1 MKNLKKLMSVILTVA
16 MLMSFAVSTSAAT
29 FADVDE
35 TSTAYEAVE
44 VLAALGI
51 LTGKDEGN
59 FDPEANIK
67 RSEFA
72 AVICRAMN
80 SEAAASGSYADFNDV
95 SADHWAA
102 GYIGWAAGAGIVN
115 GVGNGNFDPDA
126 NVTYQQAV
134 TMIVRAMGFE
144 VLAAKRGGFP
154 TGYMSIANTYGITG
168 GVAMTPATGAASRAG
183 VAQLIYNAFDAPLMD
198 TSVITLSDDEEY
210 AIYAGKEYANGSYD
224 ERRTLL
230 SQYHDIYK
238 IKATVENTYRSANS
252 LIKSN
257 GDKQIELLAKSN
269 GLYKFPSYQVME
281 ALGVTYSQATGS
293 ANFKALC
300 NDTTVAAYL
309 GYTVN
314 AYVTYNDDG
323 MLEVLALVPDTKS
336 IETLEFATPKTD
348 IYSVSIDR
356 NKNVTFQYWEND
368 KLKDAKLTTAD
379 KVDVYVNGQSKG
391 ALKSYNDMTGLY
403 NGTYSSVTLLGSKS
417 EGTYTKVLATKYEYA
432 LVEGVNVE
440 DMTIETD
447 KGDYTLNP
455 DELRDEFT
463 YDIWKDGVAIGL
475 SDIAEGDLLNIVSD
489 DASDFTNAYFA
500 DIYVTN
506 ATVESSVGEVGTA
519 SDGVTAQYV
528 IDGTD
533 YLLANDAAI
542 SSLKAGD
549 AGVFTLTID
558 GYLYDAD
565 LSKAASGNYAFV
577 LDMGLDSS
585 TFGATWQIKMLTKDN
600 SVVTLD
606 VKDNVKIDGNACKI
620 HTGASCTTPAC
631 AQCNALKTLKDA
643 VDTPS
648 PKTANNRLITYKSNG
663 SEITE
668 INFAQSTS
676 STREFNYDTISG
688 AYNANAERLSG
699 YNLLSGT
706 VVFNAPFAAGS
717 TAGTYTLNNDK
728 VQVYTISSLDED
740 VASYTGFAYDID
752 DDRAIGAAL
761 ITNNMGF
768 SGKANAMAVV
778 KSVSSGLDA
787 SGNSADIINFFQ
799 AGEMK
804 SLPVANDAYIGT
816 YTATNLSAGDIFQY
830 TTNAAGEINDMDM
843 VFDIEETDTRNNTV
857 AYNGGVL
864 KKTADGSTITYNVG
878 IVTDVS
884 TKFVDFSFNE
894 SKTGTAVGATSLGWD
909 LDSDATNVLFDV
921 TKAKSNISNAF
932 AAKSGTGYIKKA
944 SMNSTDTNYTSDVYV
959 IVAKADDGVITEV
972 VTYKYGKDTT
982 RVAATFN
989 NLFVH

>member
-154 TGYMSIANTYGITG
+154 TGYMSIANTYGITS

-238 IKATVENTYRSANS
+238 IKATVENTYRSDSS

-281 ALGVTYSQATGS
+281 ALGVTYSQATGT

-336 IETLEFATPKTD
+336 IDTLEFATPKTD
-348 IYSVSIDR
+348 IYSVSVDS
-356 NKNVTFQYWEND
+356 NNNVTFQYWEND
-368 KLKDAKLTTAD
+368 KLKPAKLTTAD
-379 KVDVYVNGQSKG
+379 KVDVYVNGQSAGKLN
-391 ALKSYNDMTGLY
+391 AYASLSDLY
-403 NGTYSSVTLLGSKS
+403 DGTYSSVTLLGSKS
-417 EGTYTKVLATKYEYA
+417 EGTYTKVLATQYAYA

-455 DELRDEFT
+455 DDLRDEFT
-463 YDIWKDGVAIGL
+463 YDIWKDGVAIEL

-489 DASDFTNAYFA
+489 DASDFTYAFFA

-533 YLLANDAAI
+533 YLLANGAAI

-549 AGVFTLTID
+549 TGVFTLTID

-606 VKDNVKIDGNACKI
+606 VKDNVKIDGTTYKNDTCNGTSAC
-620 HTGASCTTPAC
+620 TCPQC
-631 AQCNALKTLKDA
+631 AQLTTLKGA
-643 VDTPS
+643 VATPN
-648 PKTANNRLITYKSNG
+648 PATANNRLITYKSNG

-676 STREFNYDTISG
+676 STRVFNYGSISG
-688 AYNANAERLSG
+688 AYNANTERLSG

-706 VVFNAPFAAGS
+706 VVFNAPFG
-717 TAGTYTLNNDK
+717 GTGTNSDPYTLNNDK

-804 SLPVANDAYIGT
+804 SLPVANDAYIGA
-816 YTATNLSAGDIFQY
+816 YTASNLSAGDIFQY

-843 VFDIEETDTRNNTV
+843 VFDIEETDAQNNTV
-857 AYNGGVL
+857 AYNGGSL
-864 KKTADGSTITYNVG
+864 KKVNDGTTITYNVG
-878 IVTDVS
+878 IVTDIS
-884 TKFVDFSFNE
+884 TKFVDFSFKE
-894 SKTGTAVGATSLGWD
+894 TRSTVGATSLGWD

-944 SMNSTDTNYTSDVYV
+944 SMNSTGNYTSDVYV

-972 VTYKYGKDTT
+972 VTYKYGKDET